1 MVSEPTPGGKRRLYR
16 NRGRGGFLGVCAG
29 LADYFGLDLGLTR
42 LATFIAMFIFA
53 PGMLLGYFVLALIL
67 PLKPASTAAPDEAE
81 EAFVKSVRS
90 EPQAVLSSARH
101 RYRQLEQRLRR
112 LEHYVTSSSYNL
124 DKEFESLNK

>member
-1 MVSEPTPGGKRRLYR
+1 MSDSNPGSKKRLYR
-16 NRGRGGFLGVCAG
+16 NRDHGGFLGVCAG

-42 LATFIAMFIFA
+42 LATFIGMFFFA
-53 PGMLLGYFVLALIL
+53 PGMLLGYFALALIL
-67 PLKPASTAAPDEAE
+67 PLKPPSAAIPNEAE

-101 RYRQLEQRLRR
+101 RYRELEQRLRR

-124 DKEFESLNK
+124 DKEFESLNN